1 MQLITISGNIGKDAE
16 LRRTQSGDAICSFSV
31 GVKNGFG
38 RDATSNWYRVS
49 VWGKRGETLQPMLY
63 KGMKVVV
70 VGELTIG
77 EYNGK
82 PQYDVRANEVEFTPR
97 KDQQGNQQSSR
108 DDSDLDDQ
116 VPF

>member
-16 LRRTQSGDAICSFSV
+16 LRRTQAGDAICSFSV
-31 GVKNGFG
+31 GVKNGFQ
-38 RDATSNWYRVS
+38 RDAGSNWYRVN
-49 VWGKRGETLQPMLY
+49 VWGKRGETLQPMLF

-82 PQYDVRANEVEFTPR
+82 PQYDVRANEVEFSPR
-97 KDQQGNQQSSR
+97 KEQQGGQQSYQGDR
-108 DDSDLDDQ
+108 DLDDS